1 MNINDVYK
9 ELTSK
14 IIGQDDPIKQILS
27 TIWKQYNNNDRPTNY
42 NILINGPAGVGKT
55 TIFKLLEELLG
66 IPCII
71 VTAKRL
77 GEDGYLENLLLKLM
91 EKTDFDVEKAETAI
105 VVVDKL

>member
-42 NILINGPAGVGKT
+42 NILININYKNT
-55 TIFKLLEELLG
+55 SCTFFL
-66 IPCII
+66 
-71 VTAKRL
+71 
-77 GEDGYLENLLLKLM
+77 
-91 EKTDFDVEKAETAI
+91 DVVCCK
-105 VVVDKL
+105 KGF